1 MVKCIWEKLVASK
14 TVAPQ
19 FVSHHFSRLTTMR
32 FEWTLEETRRY
43 LSAFTRPQKHINHF
57 ATLFDHTQQILLLA
71 AMDNLECSSVCWAA
85 A

>member
-14 TVAPQ
+14 TVTAQ

-32 FEWTLEETRRY
+32 FEWTLEETRRC
-43 LSAFTRPQKHINHF
+43 LSASTRLQKHIDHF
-57 ATLFDHTQQILLLA
+57 TALIDHASQILLLA
-71 AMDNLECSSVCWAA
+71 TIDILECSSVCWAA